1 MADVEHNGTEA
12 PTQRRRDHAREEG
25 QVVLSTDLTASV
37 ALLTGCAILL
47 WTGSTFGARL
57 MNGFRVWMSDRPG
70 TEWSSWNVGVGAR
83 WMSAELIGI
92 CGLFVLAILA
102 VGLAFGF
109 AQVGFVI
116 SFKSLE
122 LKWERLIP
130 ENPFSKLISMESGI
144 KGILSAMKVSLLLGV
159 SMLMLWLRRGELS
172 VHRFG
177 TIDNVAAYA
186 WRLGLTICLAM
197 AGVSV
202 GLALTDYLIRW
213 FRQEQKLKMTRE
225 EIKQEQK
232 DDNGDPH
239 VKAALRR
246 KQREA
251 RKQQSVKDVPKADL
265 ILTNPTHLAIAIQ
278 YQPGKMRAPKI
289 VAKGAGVFAQN
300 IIRIAKENKIPVM
313 ERKPLARALFKV
325 VDVGQEIPFE
335 FFRAIAEILAQIY
348 KAKSRLASGERSGS
362 HRSI

>member
-12 PTQRRRDHAREEG
+12 PTPRRREQAREEG

-47 WTGSTFGARL
+47 WTGSTLGARL
-57 MNGFRVWMSDRPG
+57 MNGLREWMTDVPG
-70 TEWSSWNVGVGAR
+70 TEWNAWHVTLGAR
-83 WMSAELIGI
+83 WMSAELVGT
-92 CGLFVLAILA
+92 CGLFVLAILSI
-102 VGLAFGF
+102 GLAFGF

-122 LKWERLIP
+122 LKWDRLIP
-130 ENPFSKLISMESGI
+130 ENPFSKLISMDSGI
-144 KGILSAMKVSLLLGV
+144 KGVLNALKVTLLLGI

-172 VHRFG
+172 IRNFG
-177 TIDNVAAYA
+177 SIDAVAAYG
-186 WRLGLTICLAM
+186 WRLGLMICLAM
-197 AGVSV
+197 AGVAV
-202 GLALTDYLIRW
+202 GLALTDYLIKW

-239 VKAALRR
+239 VKAAVRR
-246 KQREA
+246 KQRDA
-251 RKQQSVKDVPKADL
+251 RKQQSVKDVPKAHL

-313 ERKPLARALFKV
+313 ERKPLARALYKI

-348 KAKSRLASGERSGS
+348 KAKNGTSTRV
-362 HRSI
+362 

>member
-1 MADVEHNGTEA
+1 MADFEHNGTEA
-12 PTQRRRDHAREEG
+12 PTPRRREQAREDG

-47 WTGSTFGARL
+47 WTGSTLGARL
-57 MNGFRVWMSDRPG
+57 MNGFREWMTDVPG
-70 TEWSSWNVGVGAR
+70 TEWNAWHVTLGAR
-83 WMSAELIGI
+83 WMSAELVGT
-92 CGLFVLAILA
+92 CGLFVLAILSI
-102 VGLAFGF
+102 GLAFGF

-122 LKWERLIP
+122 LKWDRLIP
-130 ENPFSKLISMESGI
+130 ENPFSKLISMDSGI
-144 KGILSAMKVSLLLGV
+144 KGVLNALKVTLLLGI

-172 VHRFG
+172 IRNFG
-177 TIDNVAAYA
+177 SIDAVAAYG
-186 WRLGLTICLAM
+186 WRLGLMICLAM
-197 AGVSV
+197 AGVAV
-202 GLALTDYLIRW
+202 GLALTDYLIKW

-239 VKAALRR
+239 VKAAVRR

-251 RKQQSVKDVPKADL
+251 RKQQSVKDVPKAHL

-313 ERKPLARALFKV
+313 ERKPLARALYKI

-348 KAKSRLASGERSGS
+348 KAKHGTSTRV
-362 HRSI
+362 

>member
-12 PTQRRRDHAREEG
+12 PTPRRREQAREEG

-47 WTGSTFGARL
+47 WTGSTLGARL
-57 MNGFRVWMSDRPG
+57 MNGLREWMTDVPG
-70 TEWSSWNVGVGAR
+70 TEWNAWHVTLGAR
-83 WMSAELIGI
+83 WMSAELVGT
-92 CGLFVLAILA
+92 CGLFVLAILSI
-102 VGLAFGF
+102 GLAFGF

-122 LKWERLIP
+122 LKWDRLIP
-130 ENPFSKLISMESGI
+130 ENPFSKLISMDSGI
-144 KGILSAMKVSLLLGV
+144 KGVLNALKVTLLLGI

-172 VHRFG
+172 IRNFG
-177 TIDNVAAYA
+177 SIDAVAAYG
-186 WRLGLTICLAM
+186 WRLGLIICLAM

-202 GLALTDYLIRW
+202 GLALADYLIKW

-232 DDNGDPH
+232 DDNGDPY
-239 VKAALRR
+239 VKAAVRR

-251 RKQQSVKDVPKADL
+251 RKQQSVKDVPKAHL

-313 ERKPLARALFKV
+313 ERKPLARALYKI

-348 KAKSRLASGERSGS
+348 KAKNGTSTRV
-362 HRSI
+362 

>member
-1 MADVEHNGTEA
+1 MSDVEHNGTEA
-12 PTQRRRDHAREEG
+12 PTPRRREQAREEG

-47 WTGSTFGARL
+47 WTGSTLGARL
-57 MNGFRVWMSDRPG
+57 MNGFREWMTDVPG
-70 TEWSSWNVGVGAR
+70 TEWNAWNVTLGAR
-83 WMSAELIGI
+83 WMSSELVGI
-92 CGLFVLAILA
+92 CGLFVLAILS

-130 ENPFSKLISMESGI
+130 ENPLSKLISMDSGI
-144 KGILSAMKVSLLLGV
+144 KGVLNAMKVTLLLGI

-172 VHRFG
+172 IRNFG
-177 TIDNVAAYA
+177 SIDAVAACG
-186 WRLGLTICLAM
+186 WRLGLIICLAM
-197 AGVSV
+197 SGVAV
-202 GLALTDYLIRW
+202 ALALTDYLIKW

-239 VKAALRR
+239 VKAAVRR

-251 RKQQSVKDVPKADL
+251 RKQQSVKDVPKANL

-300 IIRIAKENKIPVM
+300 IVRIAKENKIPVM
-313 ERKPLARALFKV
+313 ERKPLARALYKI
-325 VDVGQEIPFE
+325 VGQEIPFE

-348 KAKSRLASGERSGS
+348 KAKNGTGTRV
-362 HRSI
+362 

>member
-12 PTQRRRDHAREEG
+12 PTPRRREQAREEG

-47 WTGSTFGARL
+47 WTGSTLGARL
-57 MNGFRVWMSDRPG
+57 MNGFREWMTDVPG
-70 TEWSSWNVGVGAR
+70 TEWDAWHVTLGAR
-83 WMSAELIGI
+83 WMSAELVGT
-92 CGLFVLAILA
+92 CGLFVLAILSI
-102 VGLAFGF
+102 GLAFGF

-122 LKWERLIP
+122 LKWDRLIP
-130 ENPFSKLISMESGI
+130 ENPFSKLISMDSGI
-144 KGILSAMKVSLLLGV
+144 KGVLNALKVALLLGI

-172 VHRFG
+172 IRNFG
-177 TIDNVAAYA
+177 SIDAVAAYG
-186 WRLGLTICLAM
+186 WRLGLMICLAM
-197 AGVSV
+197 AGVAV
-202 GLALTDYLIRW
+202 GLALTDYLIKW

-239 VKAALRR
+239 VKAAVRR

-251 RKQQSVKDVPKADL
+251 RKQQSVKDVPKAHL

-313 ERKPLARALFKV
+313 ERKPLARALYKI

-348 KAKSRLASGERSGS
+348 KAKNGTSTRV
-362 HRSI
+362 

>member
-12 PTQRRRDHAREEG
+12 PTPRRRELAREEG
-25 QVVLSTDLTASV
+25 QVVLSTDLTAAV

-47 WTGSTFGARL
+47 WTGSTLGARL
-57 MNGFRVWMSDRPG
+57 MNGFR
-70 TEWSSWNVGVGAR
+70 EWITDVPASEWNAWNVTLSAR
-83 WMSAELIGI
+83 WMSSELAGT
-92 CGLFVLAILA
+92 CGLFVLAIMSI
-102 VGLAFGF
+102 GLAFGF

-130 ENPFSKLISMESGI
+130 ENPFAKLISMDSGI
-144 KGILSAMKVSLLLGV
+144 KGGLNAMKVTLLLGI
-159 SMLMLWLRRGELS
+159 SMLMLWMRRGELS
-172 VHRFG
+172 IRNFG
-177 TIDNVAAYA
+177 SIDEVAAHA
-186 WRLGLTICLAM
+186 WRLGLMICLAM

-202 GLALTDYLIRW
+202 GLALADYLIKW

-232 DDNGDPH
+232 DDSGDPL
-239 VKAALRR
+239 VKAAVRR

-300 IIRIAKENKIPVM
+300 IIRIAKENKIPVL
-313 ERKPLARALFKV
+313 ERKPLARALFKI

-348 KAKSRLASGERSGS
+348 KAKNGTK
-362 HRSI
+362 I

>member
-1 MADVEHNGTEA
+1 MADIEHHGTEA
-12 PTQRRRDHAREEG
+12 PTPRRREQAREDG
-25 QVVLSTDLTASV
+25 QVVLSTDLTAAV

-47 WTGSTFGARL
+47 WTGSTLGARL
-57 MNGFRVWMSDRPG
+57 MNGFREWMTDVPG
-70 TEWSSWNVGVGAR
+70 SEWNEWNVTLGAR
-83 WMSAELIGI
+83 WMSAELAGI
-92 CGLFVLAILA
+92 CGFFVLAILSI
-102 VGLAFGF
+102 GLAFGF
-109 AQVGFVI
+109 AQVGFII
-116 SFKSLE
+116 SFKPLA
-122 LKWERLIP
+122 LKWDRLIP
-130 ENPFSKLISMESGI
+130 ENPFSKLISMDSGI
-144 KGILSAMKVSLLLGV
+144 KGILNAMKVTLLLGI
-159 SMLMLWLRRGELS
+159 SILMIWLRRGELS
-172 VHRFG
+172 VRNFG
-177 TIDNVAAYA
+177 SIDAVAAYA
-186 WRLGLTICLAM
+186 WKLGLMICMAM

-202 GLALTDYLIRW
+202 GLALADYLIKW

-232 DDNGDPH
+232 DDSGDPH
-239 VKAALRR
+239 VKAAVRR

-300 IIRIAKENKIPVM
+300 FIRIAKENKIPVM
-313 ERKPLARALFKV
+313 ERKPLARALFRI

-348 KAKSRLASGERSGS
+348 KAKNGAGTRV
-362 HRSI
+362 

>member
-1 MADVEHNGTEA
+1 MADNEHNGTET
-12 PTQRRRDHAREEG
+12 PTQRRRDQAREDG

-47 WTGSTFGARL
+47 WTGSTLGARL
-57 MNGFRVWMSDRPG
+57 MNGFRVWIADVPG
-70 TEWSSWNVGVGAR
+70 AEWSAWDVGVGAR
-83 WMSAELIGI
+83 WMSAELVGV
-92 CGLFVLAILA
+92 CGLFVLAILS

-122 LKWERLIP
+122 LKWDRLLP
-130 ENPFSKLISMESGI
+130 ENPLGKLISIDSGV
-144 KGILSAMKVSLLLGV
+144 KGILSAMKVSLLLGI
-159 SMLMLWLRRGELS
+159 SMLMLWLRRSEFS
-172 VHRFG
+172 VRRFG
-177 TIDNVAAYA
+177 TIDDVAAYA
-186 WRLGLTICLAM
+186 WQLGLVICLAM

-202 GLALTDYLIRW
+202 GLAVTDYLVKW
-213 FRQEQKLKMTRE
+213 FRHEQKLKMTRE

-239 VKAALRR
+239 VKAAVRR

-300 IIRIAKENKIPVM
+300 IIRIAKENQIPVM

-325 VDVGQEIPFE
+325 VNVGQEIPFE

-348 KAKSRLASGERSGS
+348 KTKNRF
-362 HRSI
+362 

>member
-12 PTQRRRDHAREEG
+12 PTPKRREMAREDG
-25 QVVLSTDLTASV
+25 QVVLSTDLTAAV

-47 WTGSTFGARL
+47 WTGSALGARL
-57 MNGFRVWMSDRPG
+57 MNGFR
-70 TEWSSWNVGVGAR
+70 EWITDVPASEWNAWNVTLSAR
-83 WMSAELIGI
+83 WMSSELVGT
-92 CGLFVLAILA
+92 CGLFVLAILS

-130 ENPFSKLISMESGI
+130 ENPFSKLISMDSGI
-144 KGILSAMKVSLLLGV
+144 KGILNAMKVTLLLGI
-159 SMLMLWLRRGELS
+159 SMLLLWMRRGELS
-172 VHRFG
+172 IRNFSS
-177 TIDNVAAYA
+177 IDEVAANG
-186 WRLGLTICLAM
+186 WRLGLIICLAM

-202 GLALTDYLIRW
+202 SLALADYLIKW
-213 FRQEQKLKMTRE
+213 FRQEHKLKMTRE

-232 DDNGDPH
+232 DDSGDPI
-239 VKAALRR
+239 VKAAVRR

-300 IIRIAKENKIPVM
+300 IIRIAKENRIPVM
-313 ERKPLARALFKV
+313 ERKPLARALFKI

-348 KAKSRLASGERSGS
+348 KAKNAAGTRV
-362 HRSI
+362 

>member
-12 PTQRRRDHAREEG
+12 PTPRRREQAREEG

-47 WTGSTFGARL
+47 WTGSTLGARL
-57 MNGFRVWMSDRPG
+57 MNGFREWMTDVPG
-70 TEWSSWNVGVGAR
+70 TEWDAWHVTLGAR
-83 WMSAELIGI
+83 WMSAELVGT
-92 CGLFVLAILA
+92 CGLFVLAILSI
-102 VGLAFGF
+102 GLAFGF

-130 ENPFSKLISMESGI
+130 ENPFSKLISMDSGI
-144 KGILSAMKVSLLLGV
+144 KGVLNALKVTLLLGI

-172 VHRFG
+172 IRNFG
-177 TIDNVAAYA
+177 SIDAVAAYG
-186 WRLGLTICLAM
+186 WRLGLMICLAM
-197 AGVSV
+197 AGVAV
-202 GLALTDYLIRW
+202 GLALTDYLIKW

-239 VKAALRR
+239 VKAAVRR

-251 RKQQSVKDVPKADL
+251 RKQQSVKDVPKAHL

-313 ERKPLARALFKV
+313 ERKPLARALYKI

-348 KAKSRLASGERSGS
+348 KAKNGTSTRV
-362 HRSI
+362 

>member
-12 PTQRRRDHAREEG
+12 PTPRRREQAREEG

-47 WTGSTFGARL
+47 WTGSTLGARL
-57 MNGFRVWMSDRPG
+57 MNGLREWMTDVPG
-70 TEWSSWNVGVGAR
+70 TEWNAWHVTLGAR
-83 WMSAELIGI
+83 WMSAELVGT
-92 CGLFVLAILA
+92 CGLFVLAILSI
-102 VGLAFGF
+102 GLAFGF

-122 LKWERLIP
+122 LKWDRLIP
-130 ENPFSKLISMESGI
+130 ENPFSKLISMDSGI
-144 KGILSAMKVSLLLGV
+144 KGVLNALKVTLLLGI

-172 VHRFG
+172 IRNFG
-177 TIDNVAAYA
+177 SIDAVAAYG
-186 WRLGLTICLAM
+186 WRLGLMICLAM
-197 AGVSV
+197 AGVAV
-202 GLALTDYLIRW
+202 GLALTDYLIKW

-239 VKAALRR
+239 VKAAVRR

-251 RKQQSVKDVPKADL
+251 RKQQSVKDVPKAHL

-313 ERKPLARALFKV
+313 ERKPLARALYKI

-348 KAKSRLASGERSGS
+348 KAKNGTSTRV
-362 HRSI
+362 

>member
-1 MADVEHNGTEA
+1 MTDVEHNGTEA
-12 PTQRRRDHAREEG
+12 PTPRRREQAREEG
-25 QVVLSTDLTASV
+25 QVVLSTDLTAAV

-47 WTGSTFGARL
+47 WTGNTLGARL
-57 MNGFRVWMSDRPG
+57 MNGFREWMTDVPG
-70 TEWSSWNVGVGAR
+70 TEWNARNVTLGAR
-83 WMSAELIGI
+83 WMSAELVGT
-92 CGLFVLAILA
+92 CGLFVLAILSI
-102 VGLAFGF
+102 GLAFGF

-116 SFKSLE
+116 SLKSLE
-122 LKWERLIP
+122 LKWDRLIP
-130 ENPFSKLISMESGI
+130 ENPFSKLISMDSGI
-144 KGILSAMKVSLLLGV
+144 KGVLNAMKVTLLLGI

-172 VHRFG
+172 IRNFG
-177 TIDNVAAYA
+177 SIDAVAAYG
-186 WRLGLTICLAM
+186 WRLGLMICLAM

-202 GLALTDYLIRW
+202 GLALTDYLIKW

-225 EIKQEQK
+225 EVKQEQK

-239 VKAALRR
+239 VKAAVRR

-251 RKQQSVKDVPKADL
+251 RRQQSVKDVPKADL

-313 ERKPLARALFKV
+313 ERKPLARALYKI

-348 KAKSRLASGERSGS
+348 KAKNGTRTRV
-362 HRSI
+362 

>member
-12 PTQRRRDHAREEG
+12 PTPRRRELAREEG
-25 QVVLSTDLTASV
+25 QVVLSTDLTAAV

-47 WTGSTFGARL
+47 WTGTTLGARL
-57 MNGFRVWMSDRPG
+57 MNGFR
-70 TEWSSWNVGVGAR
+70 EWITDVPASEWNAWNVTLSAR
-83 WMSAELIGI
+83 WMSSELVGT
-92 CGLFVLAILA
+92 CGLFVLAIMSI
-102 VGLAFGF
+102 GLAFGF

-130 ENPFSKLISMESGI
+130 ENPFAKLISMDSGI
-144 KGILSAMKVSLLLGV
+144 KGGLNAMKVTLLLGI
-159 SMLMLWLRRGELS
+159 SMLMLWMRRGELS
-172 VHRFG
+172 IRNFG
-177 TIDNVAAYA
+177 SIDEVAAHA
-186 WRLGLTICLAM
+186 WRLGLMICLAM

-202 GLALTDYLIRW
+202 GLALADYLIKW

-232 DDNGDPH
+232 DDSGDPI
-239 VKAALRR
+239 VKAAVRR

-300 IIRIAKENKIPVM
+300 IIRIAKENKIPVL
-313 ERKPLARALFKV
+313 ERKPLARALFKI

-348 KAKSRLASGERSGS
+348 KAKIGTGTRV
-362 HRSI
+362 

>member
-12 PTQRRRDHAREEG
+12 ATPRRREQAREDG

-37 ALLTGCAILL
+37 SLMTGCAILL
-47 WTGSTFGARL
+47 WTGSILGARL
-57 MNGFRVWMSDRPG
+57 MHGFHQWITDVPSTEWHTWNVSLGAQWMSGELAG
-70 TEWSSWNVGVGAR
+70 T
-83 WMSAELIGI
+83 
-92 CGLFVLAILA
+92 CGLFALAIFA
-102 VGLAFGF
+102 IGLSFGLM
-109 AQVGFVI
+109 QVGFTI
-116 SFKSLE
+116 SFKSLA
-122 LKWERLIP
+122 LNWDRLIP
-130 ENPFSKLISMESGI
+130 ENPFGKIISIDSSI
-144 KGILSAMKVSLLLGV
+144 KGLLSAMKVTLLLSV
-159 SMLMLWLRRGELS
+159 AMLLLWMRRGELS
-172 VHRFG
+172 IRNFAS
-177 TIDNVAAYA
+177 IDHIAAFA
-186 WRLGLTICLAM
+186 WDLGLKICMAM
-197 AGVSV
+197 AGISV
-202 GLALTDYLIRW
+202 GLGLTDYLVKW

-239 VKAALRR
+239 VRAAMKR

-251 RKQQSVKDVPKADL
+251 RKQQSVKDVPKADV

-313 ERKPLARALFKV
+313 ERKPLARALYKL

-335 FFRAIAEILAQIY
+335 FFRAIAEILAGIY
-348 KAKSRLASGERSGS
+348 RANNHETRKRA
-362 HRSI
+362 

>member
-1 MADVEHNGTEA
+1 MADNEHNGTET
-12 PTQRRRDHAREEG
+12 PTQRRREQAREDG

-47 WTGSTFGARL
+47 WTGSTLGARL
-57 MNGFRVWMSDRPG
+57 MNGFRVWMSDVPAA
-70 TEWSSWNVGVGAR
+70 EWSAWDVGVGAR
-83 WMSAELIGI
+83 WMSAELVGV
-92 CGLFVLAILA
+92 CGLFVLAILS

-122 LKWERLIP
+122 LKWDRLLP
-130 ENPFSKLISMESGI
+130 ENPLGKLISIDSGV
-144 KGILSAMKVSLLLGV
+144 KGMLSAMKVSLLLGI
-159 SMLMLWLRRGELS
+159 SMLMLWLRRGEFS
-172 VHRFG
+172 VRRFA
-177 TIDNVAAYA
+177 TIDAVAAYA
-186 WRLGLTICLAM
+186 WQLGLIICLAM

-202 GLALTDYLIRW
+202 GLALTDYLVKW
-213 FRQEQKLKMTRE
+213 FRHEQKLKMTRE

-239 VKAALRR
+239 VKAAVRR

-313 ERKPLARALFKV
+313 ERKPLARALFKGV
-325 VDVGQEIPFE
+325 NVGQEIPFE

-348 KAKSRLASGERSGS
+348 KAKSRS
-362 HRSI
+362 